1 MAFTVTGEHTHMP
14 NPGSFLHA
22 DSLREASYNR
32 IPCAVRFLKCIVP
45 EHGQILSVAH
55 FTAETAVSLVAV
67 RLHTGRRL
75 GSVAF
80 DASRGMQ
87 VLLLRSER
95 K

>member
-1 MAFTVTGEHTHMP
+1 M
-14 NPGSFLHA
+14 
-22 DSLREASYNR
+22 
-32 IPCAVRFLKCIVP
+32 P